1 MEVKNMRKLI
11 AVFLL
16 LAFVLCQG
24 CAAARKPAPEPEQK
38 PQVVPESS
46 KVGFSPV
53 DLNKAPE
60 VVKNVAG
67 DLAKR
72 EAATWMQVNG
82 TSYVLISTGETA
94 TGKRVDVTD
103 VTQRIPAQDF
113 VWIDVKAKYVTP
125 KEGEKAG
132 PLTVISL
139 KLPSQTINGVSF
151 EVAKTPEAVAPA
163 PSPVPAP
170 ATKPAPAA
178 PAPATPAPTPA
189 PAPAPTPTPTPR
201 KATPEAP
208 KKEPAVEEKKDRS

>member
-1 MEVKNMRKLI
+1 MRKLI

-38 PQVVPESS
+38 PQVVPEAS

-151 EVAKTPEAVAPA
+151 EVARTPEAVAPA

-178 PAPATPAPTPA
+178 PAPATPAPTP
-189 PAPAPTPTPTPR
+189 TPTPR

>member
-1 MEVKNMRKLI
+1 MRKLI

-82 TSYVLISTGETA
+82 TSYVLISTGEKA
-94 TGKRVDVTD
+94 AGKRVEVTD

-113 VWIDVKAKYVTP
+113 VWIDVKANYVTP

-132 PLTVISL
+132 PVTVISL
-139 KLPSQTINGVSF
+139 NLPNRTINGVSF
-151 EVAKTPEAVAPA
+151 EVTRTPEAAAPAPTPAPA
-163 PSPVPAP
+163 PSPAPVPAP
-170 ATKPAPAA
+170 APKPAPAPVA
-178 PAPATPAPTPA
+178 PAPATPAP
-189 PAPAPTPTPTPR
+189 APTPG
-201 KATPEAP
+201 KAAPEAP
-208 KKEPAVEEKKDRS
+208 KNVPAPEEKKERS